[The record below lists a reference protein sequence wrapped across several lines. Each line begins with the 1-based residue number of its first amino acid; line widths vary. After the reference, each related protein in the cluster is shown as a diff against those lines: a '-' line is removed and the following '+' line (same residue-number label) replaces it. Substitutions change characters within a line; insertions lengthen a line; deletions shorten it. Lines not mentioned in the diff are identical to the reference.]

1 MRSRLILQRQ
11 TDQWQLN
18 PLVHSVLLKGHYK
31 TLDVKKTPFNIQ
43 MKNVSLPSPEVLS
56 NRNNHVLH

>member
-31 TLDVKKTPFNIQ
+31 TLDVKKNAIQ
-43 MKNVSLPSPEVLS
+43 YS
-56 NRNNHVLH
+56 NEKCLIAVTRGP